1 VKKTILILT
10 ILLGSYLFVGLL
22 FGGTVRY
29 LQPEDGGTA
38 VLITFDSDHS
48 AYETVVRPV
57 EDGNGR
63 IWILSGLWFRSW
75 YNRALATPAV
85 KLQRNE
91 TSISYR
97 AIPVED
103 SEEIEKVLTLRRG
116 DASTTGVF
124 LYQALLLFAP
134 VKILKLEASS

>member
-1 VKKTILILT
+1 MKKTILILT

-63 IWILSGLWFRSW
+63 IWILSGQWFRSW
-75 YNRALATPAV
+75 YKRALATPEV

>member
-1 VKKTILILT
+1 MTQTVLALT

-22 FGGTVRY
+22 FGGAVRY

-38 VLITFDSDHS
+38 VLITFDSDDS
-48 AYETVVRPV
+48 AYDTVVRPV
-57 EDGNGR
+57 EDENGR
-63 IWILSGLWFRSW
+63 IWILSGQWFRSW

-97 AIPVED
+97 AVPVED
-103 SEEIEKVLTLRRG
+103 NEEVEMVLTLRRG
-116 DASTTGVF
+116 DVSTTGAF

-134 VKILKLEASS
+134 VKILKLETSS